1 MGEEA
6 KKTKIKIFVKLF
18 NDIKDR
24 DPEKELSRKQG
35 FVSKYISK
43 TYMPYAIKMA
53 EARRIVERTTNVE
66 ANGEQL
72 FATSSPMRWVLY
84 VMSVMLFYTSLEFS
98 NDVMAD
104 YDMLDE
110 AGVIEYIFAAIG
122 KDTDTFQT
130 VLNMTYDD
138 YMTNEHDMVSFIQQ
152 KFAAIGKL
160 IDGIDFS
167 AIQQAIE
174 NANAKE

>member
-1 MGEEA
+1 MGDA
-6 KKTKIKIFVKLF
+6 VKKTKVKIFVKLF

-24 DPEKELSRKQG
+24 DPEKELAKKQE
-35 FVSKYISK
+35 FVAKYVDR

-53 EARRIVERTTNVE
+53 EARQIVERTTNVE
-66 ANGEQL
+66 ADGEQL
-72 FATSSPMRWVLY
+72 FASSSPMRWVLY

-138 YMTNEHDMVSFIQQ
+138 YMTNEHDIVSFIQQ

-160 IDGIDFS
+160 IDGIDLS
-167 AIQQAIE
+167 SIQQVIE
-174 NANAKE
+174 SASVKE